1 MASRNVG
8 TITAVLRILTADA
21 YRQTENAA
29 AEAGEKAGENFSQAF
44 QRRAER
50 EKFDRMYR
58 RWQRDQRGPV
68 ERLGESLGGLFSVAW
83 GRGLTRQ
90 GRLWYRAIVGLLE
103 PATALVFGLGGAAV
117 ALAGSLGSASL
128 SVGTLVPLVGALG
141 LGVGALLVGFSGITG
156 ELEDMNP
163 PLREVVESVK
173 ALEPA
178 WAALTEAVQVE
189 LWEGVGDAITR
200 VATTVLPQLQEGL
213 VSAAGV
219 INDNLLDALSRI
231 EEFNWSDL
239 FGDLTPILDDMLGA
253 FVEFGEAFF
262 YFMDAAA
269 PAAERVSSA
278 LEGVAQRWNDWIQS
292 NPDEINRILQEALD
306 RTTAWGDALGPFG
319 AALQNVF
326 AVGAD
331 EADRQLGGIQAIG
344 ERFEEW
350 TESVAGNRALED
362 FFDRSFDALE
372 AFTPAL
378 TGLATGLNTLF
389 TDKAISNL
397 ESFSEGLGEAFEV
410 IGELFAALGNAG
422 LLEVFGDLLKT
433 ASDILTPLVPVIETF
448 ATAIGDLLG
457 EAMAI
462 VGPLLADM
470 AETLGGSLQPALEAL
485 YAEVLPV
492 VVELFESFAPVMVEL
507 AELFAEL
514 APLVADLVI
523 QIAPFLGQILELAAV
538 VLDFV
543 AGAAVDLLDWLSRL
557 PEHVETVGE
566 WFSQLGEW
574 VSSVGESIGEFFTG
588 IGEFFAGVWEGI
600 EEFFAG
606 VGEAITGFFD
616 GIVETFT
623 GWVDGIMELWRQFTE
638 DPLTF
643 IENMVDNAIEKF
655 NELFDRGVQIIGDL
669 VTGVI
674 EFFLTLPGDV
684 AQAVRD
690 MREKVKEWMIRTK
703 DDAIEAVRNLKEKVV
718 DWFNRTRLEAADRI
732 AAMAGQVV
740 AFFVGL
746 PGRLS
751 SGLSNMFS
759 TVRDWF
765 NRTKDSAEEKVGQM
779 VSGIMSWITGLPGR
793 IGSALGGLAA
803 SITSKFDVVGRI
815 GGIVSDI
822 VGFFIGMPGRIIS
835 ALGNIGGRILNTIR
849 NSIPGPLRRFVPGLA
864 AGGLVFGPTT
874 ALIGEAGPEAV
885 IPLTR
890 PLSQVDPSVRDM
902 AAQLRGQPRMASGG
916 VAGAGGPVYNVT
928 MNVHSAVADPA
939 AVASQV
945 MNRMTVLAASA

>member
-1 MASRNVG
+1 MARNVG
-8 TITAVLRILTADA
+8 TITAVLRILSAGA

-29 AEAGEKAGENFSQAF
+29 ADAGEAAAERFGEAF

-50 EKFDRMYR
+50 EKFDRLYR

-68 ERLGESLGGLFSVAW
+68 ERMGERLGGLFSVAW

-90 GRLWYRAIVGLLE
+90 GRLWYRAIVTLLE
-103 PATALVFGLGGAAV
+103 PATALVLGLGGAAT

-141 LGVGALLVGFSGITG
+141 LGVGALLVGFTGITG

-200 VATTVLPQLQEGL
+200 VADTVLPQLQDGL
-213 VSAAGV
+213 VAAADV
-219 INDNLLDALSRI
+219 INANLLDALERI
-231 EEFNWSDL
+231 EAFDWADL
-239 FGDLTPILDDMLGA
+239 FGDLTPILDDLLGA

-269 PAAERVSSA
+269 PAAERVSTA
-278 LEGVAQRWNDWIQS
+278 LEGVAERWNDWIQS

-306 RTTAWGDALGPFG
+306 RTTAWKDALAPLGG
-319 AALQNVF
+319 ALQNIF
-326 AVGAD
+326 AQGAD
-331 EADRQLGGIQAIG
+331 AADSQLVSMEGLFT
-344 ERFEEW
+344 RFEEW
-350 TESVAGNRALED
+350 TESIAGQNQIAE
-362 FFDRSFDALE
+362 FFDRSFAALE
-372 AFTPAL
+372 AFTPAIS
-378 TGLATGLNTLF
+378 GLATGLNRIF
-389 TDKAISNL
+389 TDKAVENL
-397 ESFSEGLGEAFEV
+397 EAFSVGVGDALVV
-410 IGELFAALGNAG
+410 IGDLFAALGNAG
-422 LLEVFGDLLKT
+422 LIAVFGDLLGY
-433 ASDILTPLVPVIETF
+433 AADIVEPLIPVIETV

-457 EAMAI
+457 EALQV
-462 VGPLLADM
+462 VGPFLADM

-492 VVELFESFAPVMVEL
+492 VVDLFESFAPVMVEL
-507 AELFAEL
+507 ADVFAQL
-514 APLVADLVI
+514 APLVAELVV
-523 QIAPFLGQILELAAV
+523 QLAPFLGQVLELAAV
-538 VLDFV
+538 LLGFV
-543 AGAAVDLLDWLSRL
+543 AGVAVDLIDWLSRL
-557 PEHVETVGE
+557 PEHIQTVGD
-566 WFSQLGEW
+566 WFTQLGEW
-574 VSSVGESIGEFFTG
+574 LSGIAESVGEFFAG
-588 IGEFFAGVWEGI
+588 IGEFFANVWTNI

-606 VGEAITGFFD
+606 IGEAITGFFD

-623 GWVDGIMELWRQFTE
+623 GWVESIMELWRQFTE

-643 IENMVDNAIEKF
+643 IEDMVDNAIENF

-669 VTGVI
+669 ITSVI

-690 MREKVKEWMIRTK
+690 MRERVREWMIRTK
-703 DDAIEAVRNLKEKVV
+703 DDAIEAVQQLWQRVV
-718 DWFNRTRLEAADRI
+718 DWFTRTKDDALDRVGT
-732 AAMAGQVV
+732 MAGRVV
-740 AFFVGL
+740 AFIVEL

-751 SGLSNMFS
+751 SGLSNMWS
-759 TVRDWF
+759 TVRSWF
-765 NRTKDSAEEKVGQM
+765 QRAKDAAIER
-779 VSGIMSWITGLPGR
+779 VSSMIGGIMGFITGLPGR

-803 SITSKFDVVGRI
+803 TITSKFNVVGRI

-822 VGFFIGMPGRIIS
+822 VGFFIGMPGRIIA
-835 ALGNIGGRILNTIR
+835 ALGNIGSRILNTIR
-849 NSIPGPLRRFVPGLA
+849 NSIPGPLQRFVPGLA

-916 VAGAGGPVYNVT
+916 IAGARGPVYNVT
-928 MNVHSAVADPA
+928 MNVHTTAADPA

-945 MNRMTVLAASA
+945 MNRMAVLAASA